1 MPPCRN
7 ITEPILDGERLWLGL
22 LLTGTV
28 GRTDANLLF
37 NSEEQVEYIQEKLER
52 GRDCVSCM
60 KM

>member
-28 GRTDANLLF
+28 GRTDANLLTQ
-37 NSEEQVEYIQEKLER
+37 QVEYIQEK
-52 GRDCVSCM
+52 
-60 KM
+60 

>member
-37 NSEEQVEYIQEKLER
+37 NSEEQVEYIQENKR
-52 GRDCVSCM
+52 GAGPVYPT
-60 KM
+60 